1 MPLYSA
7 TATPTDRPRDN
18 AAASTVDRLLRT
30 FADLDA
36 HPPEGEPDP
45 GADRRRPLPLG
56 AQLPLWRAK
65 KIERFIAANL
75 DRTLSLETLASQVQL
90 SCNHFA
96 RACKNTLGVTPRQL
110 VLRHRIDHAQ
120 VLLRDTATPLGEIA
134 LICGFAD
141 QAHFSRKFRQEVE
154 ATPSDWRRR
163 NRAASN

>member
-7 TATPTDRPRDN
+7 TAMPT
-18 AAASTVDRLLRT
+18 DRLLRT
-30 FADLDA
+30 FVAVDACPAD
-36 HPPEGEPDP
+36 GEPDP

-75 DRTLSLETLASQVQL
+75 DRTLSLETLASQVHL

-96 RACKNTLGVTPRQL
+96 RACKNTMGMTPRQL
-110 VLRHRIDHAQ
+110 VLRHRIDRAQ
-120 VLLRDTATPLGEIA
+120 ALLLDTATPLGEIA